1 LLRLLRSPRLRATPK
16 TTNMEK
22 LSSPVSLFLERYG
35 MHPASQDVKTNAEL
49 FLDEMRNGLSGN
61 ESSIKMLPGFLSLDF
76 ERRPEGHFAVIDAG
90 GTNFRTC
97 LVSFSGSEP
106 HVSDLKLSPMPGS
119 SGDYVSWAEFID
131 YTAMEVLPLLKRTRK
146 VGFCFSYPTFMYP
159 DGDGS
164 LVMLTKQ
171 IKISGFEGRRILA
184 DLAERLSEL
193 GERNIEITLLND
205 TLAVLLSAFAETSL
219 KNHSQTFG
227 LIVGTGLN
235 TAAFFDNVLIKKLP
249 ELENGESLIN
259 LESGGFSKIIQG
271 DFDIELDKTSQDPG
285 KYKYEKMCSGAYL
298 GRLSEITLRKA
309 AIYGLFTP
317 EFAKELEALMPID
330 SVLADA
336 IALGISPLPKSEG
349 SKTASEIVGA
359 LIERAAKLVS
369 ANLLAIALL
378 QDGYKT
384 SREFCVSA
392 DGSLFRKCMPF
403 RSSLINYS
411 KQSFKETLSSEIN
424 FVSPENGTAIGTAV
438 SAALRRI

>member
-1 LLRLLRSPRLRATPK
+1 MRLLRSPKSRAK
-16 TTNMEK
+16 SKITNMKK
-22 LSSPVSLFLERYG
+22 LSSPVSFFLERHG

-106 HVSDLKLSPMPGS
+106 HISDLKLSPMPGS
-119 SGDYVSWAEFID
+119 SSDYVSWAEFID
-131 YTAMEVLPLLKRTRK
+131 HTAMEVLPLLKKTRK
-146 VGFCFSYPTFMYP
+146 AAFCLSYPTLMYP

-164 LVMLTKQ
+164 LVMFTKQ

-184 DLAERLSEL
+184 DLTERLSEL

-205 TLAVLLSAFAETSL
+205 TLAVLLSAFADSSL
-219 KNHSQTFG
+219 KSPSQTFG

-235 TAAFFDNVLIKKLP
+235 TAAFFDNALIKKLP
-249 ELENGESLIN
+249 KLESGESLIN
-259 LESGGFSKIIQG
+259 LESGGFANIRQG

-298 GRLSEITLRKA
+298 GRLSEITLREA
-309 AIYGLFTP
+309 AIKGLFTL

-336 IALGISPLPKSEG
+336 IANESSPLTKSED
-349 SKTASEIVGA
+349 SKIASEIVGA

-369 ANLLAIALL
+369 ANLMAIALL
-378 QDGYKT
+378 QDSSKT
-384 SREFCVSA
+384 SREFRVSA
-392 DGSLFRKCMPF
+392 DGSLFRKCMHF

-411 KQSFKETLSSEIN
+411 KQSFKEILASEIN
-424 FVSPENGTAIGTAV
+424 FISPENGTAIGTAV